1 MLIQDENKFD
11 VTLNNKLYYYYTS
24 VNLYGH
30 KLNDII
36 DYYEELI
43 QLNLYQYD
51 EGCKYVY
58 PEIDNLSLVNDKFK
72 QFMKSSNSM
81 YHYTSFDTAL
91 KILDGGTLRF
101 NNISNQTDPNET
113 MKNNL
118 STHFASGDNV
128 KTVTE
133 DANKFGEIVDNY
145 VKHHQCICFSTNT
158 QVVNSVNVTKFE
170 SIINRV
176 NAKYNIP
183 GIDKSHYKT
192 KPGYEK
198 HRMWEKYA
206 NNFAG
211 VCLIFDKN
219 KLMYPND
226 KLQLK
231 YNYINYLSNLYG
243 VLYDKNEESKLL
255 DYINETYFHKHSDFR
270 DENEFRFLINSE
282 NTEYL
287 DISNALVGIIYG
299 PKSEAALYK
308 NIIKNSFSKYS
319 LAHIKY
325 IISRSS
331 LSNHFVELI
340 K

>member
-11 VTLNNKLYYYYTS
+11 VTLNNKIYYYYTS

-51 EGCKYVY
+51 EGCKYAY
-58 PEIDNLSLVNDKFK
+58 PENDNLSLVNDKFK
-72 QFMKSSNSM
+72 QFMRSSDSM

-91 KILDGGTLRF
+91 KILDGGTLKF

-118 STHFASGDNV
+118 STHFASGDNIN
-128 KTVTE
+128 TVTE
-133 DANKFGEIVDNY
+133 DVNKFGEIVDNY

-158 QVVNSVNVTKFE
+158 QVVNSVNVTKLE
-170 SIINRV
+170 SIIKMV
-176 NAKYNIP
+176 NEKYSIQ
-183 GIDKSHYKT
+183 GIDKSHYKA

-211 VCLIFDKN
+211 ICLIF
-219 KLMYPND
+219 
-226 KLQLK
+226 
-231 YNYINYLSNLYG
+231 
-243 VLYDKNEESKLL
+243 DKNEESKLL
-255 DYINETYFHKHSDFR
+255 DQIDETYFHKHLDFR

-299 PKSEAALYK
+299 PNSEAALYK
-308 NIIKNSFSKYS
+308 NIIRNSFSKYS

>member
-11 VTLNNKLYYYYTS
+11 VTLNNKLYYY
-24 VNLYGH
+24 

-43 QLNLYQYD
+43 QLNHYQYD
-51 EGCKYVY
+51 EGCKYAY

-91 KILDGGTLRF
+91 KILDGGTLKF
-101 NNISNQTDPNET
+101 NYISNQTDPNET

-118 STHFASGDNV
+118 STHFATGDNIR
-128 KTVTE
+128 TVSE
-133 DANKFGEIVDNY
+133 DTFKFGEIVNNY

-158 QVVNSVNVTKFE
+158 QVVNSVNVTKLE
-170 SIINRV
+170 SIISRV
-176 NAKYNIP
+176 NANYNIP
-183 GIDKSHYKT
+183 GIVQSHYKA

-198 HRMWEKYA
+198 HRMWERYA
-206 NNFAG
+206 SNFAG
-211 VCLIFDKN
+211 VCLILDRSKLKTSKN
-219 KLMYPND
+219 ETL
-226 KLQLK
+226 LSC
-231 YNYINYLSNLYG
+231 NYINYLSNLYS

-255 DYINETYFHKHSDFR
+255 DQIDETYFHKHLDFR
-270 DENEFRFLINSE
+270 DENEFRFLINCE

-319 LAHIKY
+319 LVHIKY

>member
-1 MLIQDENKFD
+1 MLIQNEYRFDEA
-11 VTLNNKLYYYYTS
+11 LGNKLYNYYTS
-24 VNLYGH
+24 VNLYSH

-43 QLNLYQYD
+43 QLNHYQYD
-51 EGCKYVY
+51 EGNKYTY
-58 PEIDNLSLVNDKFK
+58 PEFDNLSLVNPKFK
-72 QFMKSSNSM
+72 LLMRNSETL

-91 KILDGGTLRF
+91 KILDGGTLKF
-101 NNISNQTDPNET
+101 NYISNQTDPNET

-133 DANKFGEIVDNY
+133 DANKFGGVVDNY

-158 QVVNSVNVTKFE
+158 QVVNSVNVTKLE
-170 SIINRV
+170 SIIKMV
-176 NAKYNIP
+176 NEKYSIQ
-183 GIDKSHYKT
+183 GIDKSHYKA

-211 VCLIFDKN
+211 ICLIF
-219 KLMYPND
+219 
-226 KLQLK
+226 
-231 YNYINYLSNLYG
+231 
-243 VLYDKNEESKLL
+243 DKNEESKLL
-255 DYINETYFHKHSDFR
+255 DQIDETYFHKHLDFR

-299 PKSEAALYK
+299 PNSEAALYK
-308 NIIKNSFSKYS
+308 NIIRNSFSKYS

>member
-11 VTLNNKLYYYYTS
+11 ETLNNKLYDYYTS

-30 KLNDII
+30 KLNEII

-101 NNISNQTDPNET
+101 NYISNQTDPNET

-118 STHFASGDNV
+118 STHFATGDNIR
-128 KTVTE
+128 TVSE
-133 DANKFGEIVDNY
+133 DTFKFGEIVNNY

-158 QVVNSVNVTKFE
+158 QVVNSVNVTKLE
-170 SIINRV
+170 SIISMV
-176 NAKYNIP
+176 NEKYSIQ
-183 GIDKSHYKT
+183 GIDKSHYKA

-198 HRMWEKYA
+198 HRMLEKYA

-219 KLMYPND
+219 
-226 KLQLK
+226 
-231 YNYINYLSNLYG
+231 
-243 VLYDKNEESKLL
+243 EESKLL
-255 DYINETYFHKHSDFR
+255 DQIDETYFHKHLDFR

-299 PKSEAALYK
+299 PNSEAALYK
-308 NIIKNSFSKYS
+308 NIIRNSFSKYS

>member
-1 MLIQDENKFD
+1 MLIQNEYRFDE
-11 VTLNNKLYYYYTS
+11 VLYNKLYNYFSS

-30 KLNDII
+30 KLIEII

-43 QLNLYQYD
+43 QINDYQHD
-51 EGCKYVY
+51 EGNKYTY
-58 PEIDNLSLVNDKFK
+58 PEFDNLSLVNPKFK
-72 QFMKSSNSM
+72 LLMRNSETL

-91 KILDGGTLRF
+91 KILDGGTLKF
-101 NNISNQTDPNET
+101 NNVSNQTDPNET

-158 QVVNSVNVTKFE
+158 QVVNSVNVTKLE
-170 SIINRV
+170 SIISRV
-176 NAKYNIP
+176 NANYNIP
-183 GIDKSHYKT
+183 GIVQSHYKA

-198 HRMWEKYA
+198 HRMWERYA
-206 NNFAG
+206 SNFAG
-211 VCLIFDKN
+211 VCLILDRSKLKTSKN
-219 KLMYPND
+219 ETL
-226 KLQLK
+226 LSC
-231 YNYINYLSNLYG
+231 NYINYLSNLYS

-255 DYINETYFHKHSDFR
+255 DQIDETYFHKHPDYR
-270 DENEFRFLINSE
+270 DESEYRVLINSE

-287 DISNALVGIIYG
+287 DISDALVGVIYG
-299 PKSEAALYK
+299 PKSEATLYK
-308 NIIKNSFSKYS
+308 NIIKNNFSKFS

-331 LSNHFVELI
+331 LSNHFVEQI
-340 K
+340 